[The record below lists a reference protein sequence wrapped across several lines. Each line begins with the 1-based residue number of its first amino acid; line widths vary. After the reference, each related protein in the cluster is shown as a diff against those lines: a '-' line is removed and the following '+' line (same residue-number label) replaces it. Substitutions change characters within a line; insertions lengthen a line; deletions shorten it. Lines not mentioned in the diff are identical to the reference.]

1 MSKIENISPSLKYFS
16 LYFLCRNQTS
26 KYFLGW
32 VRFSLFV
39 YRKPTQERE
48 RERGVECF
56 WDEWFQMVLRRQ
68 PARATVF
75 PSGTPASDTE

>member
-1 MSKIENISPSLKYFS
+1 MQEPDFKVFS
-16 LYFLCRNQTS
+16 WLDEVFPLCLQKT
-26 KYFLGW
+26 YA
-32 VRFSLFV
+32 
-39 YRKPTQERE
+39 RE
-48 RERGVECF
+48 REGGGVECF